1 MCRIGSGA
9 AQAARCLEYPIQY
22 HPNVEPISNDDVVR
36 IEFQMD
42 WVGLRSRAVNTEE
55 NRWLAP
61 MRLTGRR
68 VTGRRLTEDE
78 NRWLAPMRLTGKAAN
93 WKVLGLSP
101 IRCFLARPA
110 VGVWVGR
117 FLGVGRSLDS
127 DRSS

>member
-1 MCRIGSGA
+1 MSHLVAVRRIGSGA
-9 AQAARCLEYPIQY
+9 AQVARCLEYPIQY

-36 IEFQMD
+36 IEFQTD
-42 WVGLRSRAVNTEE
+42 RVGLRCRAENTEE

-61 MRLTGRR
+61 MRLTGR
-68 VTGRRLTEDE
+68 
-78 NRWLAPMRLTGKAAN
+78 WLTGKAAN
-93 WKVLGLSP
+93 WKLLGLSP
-101 IRCFLARPA
+101 IRCFSARLA